1 MIHLMRPRL
10 VKVLLALL
18 GIGLLVWLL
27 APPGR
32 REPEYREKG
41 VSVWF
46 KQYYR
51 TGPGS
56 RRPDAGQHA
65 QAARA
70 LRALGTNAVPYLVAA
85 SFQTNQESAWQ
96 TNLLSWLAELPE
108 PLRRP
113 PFVPAAWVREI
124 AALGIGE
131 IKPPAELLLPLVTN
145 RWHDPDPQQRWM
157 AIFLLGNIGE
167 GSAAAVPLL
176 REKLRDAVSR
186 EAMLAAHSLDR
197 LGATATAAVPALVEL
212 VRSNQNYASILAC
225 RALARIGPA
234 AREAVPVLSAQLAT
248 ETNDN
253 RRAQIL
259 IALLC
264 VEGDQSHWL
273 NDLSTIMADDRQL
286 KLQQQLIWAL
296 REIGTN
302 ACVARPLLLAA
313 LTNAEPTLYHP
324 ALFGLWNAGETNLA
338 LAAAFERLQRDDR
351 VSRNNALQFLLGV
364 QPTNSLVLSNL
375 VLEANELSMGSWAIE
390 EAAKLG
396 ARAGPVIPRLRDIA
410 ESKTNPFRE
419 VARRALATIA
429 AEQAAEQAPR

>member
-1 MIHLMRPRL
+1 MRPRWL
-10 VKVLLALL
+10 TVLPALL
-18 GIGLLVWLL
+18 GIGLLVFLL
-27 APPGR
+27 HPLWRA
-32 REPEYREKG
+32 EPEYRGRKLSE
-41 VSVWF
+41 WF

-56 RRPDAGQHA
+56 RRPDAGRHA

-70 LRALGTNAVPYLVAA
+70 LRALGTNAIPFLVLEC
-85 SFQTNQESAWQ
+85 FKTNQESAFQ

-113 PFVPAAWVREI
+113 PFVPAAWVREM
-124 AALGIGE
+124 AARSIGE

-145 RWHDPDPQQRWM
+145 HWHDPDPRQRWM
-157 AIFLLGNIGE
+157 AIYLLGNIGAGGE
-167 GSAAAVPLL
+167 TAVPLL

-186 EAMLAAHSLDR
+186 EAMLAAYSLDR
-197 LGATATAAVPALVEL
+197 LGATATAAVPDLVEL

-225 RALARIGPA
+225 RALARIGAA

-264 VEGDQSHWL
+264 VEGHQSHWL

-302 ACVARPLLLAA
+302 ARVAVPLLTTA
-313 LTNAEPTLYHP
+313 LTNADPTFYHP

-364 QPTNSLVLSNL
+364 QPPNSLVLSNL
-375 VLEANELSMGSWAIE
+375 VIEANELSMGSWAIE

-410 ESKTNPFRE
+410 ANKTNPFRE

-429 AEQAAEQAPR
+429 AEQAAEQTPR